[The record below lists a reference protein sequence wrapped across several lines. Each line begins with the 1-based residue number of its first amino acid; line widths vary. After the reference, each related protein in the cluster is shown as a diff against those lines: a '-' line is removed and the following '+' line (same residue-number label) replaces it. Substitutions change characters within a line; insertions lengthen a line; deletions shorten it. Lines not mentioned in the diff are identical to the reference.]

1 MIKICSRQKLWQVSP
16 TNKIGNTV
24 NANQKYKHT
33 FSSAKYWRIAWT
45 WGLSWSKSMVFYGQ
59 RSKVQVGSKLILSEK
74 KKKSRAR
81 RLQRLQRHS
90 SRVRNADSHLSTV
103 FLEMG
108 AAPNSVNSSEACCMS
123 QYAAKIPPM
132 LFWKLSKSDPIS
144 ENTYFYKWVPEC
156 ARRFLVTL
164 FVFSAKWL
172 LERGQLRKT

>member
-1 MIKICSRQKLWQVSP
+1 MPIKN
-16 TNKIGNTV
+16 TNILFHLQNSDELLGLG
-24 NANQKYKHT
+24 
-33 FSSAKYWRIAWT
+33 AWVGQSQ
-45 WGLSWSKSMVFYGQ
+45 WINGQ

-74 KKKSRAR
+74 KKKKQE
-81 RLQRLQRHS
+81 LGDCKDCKRHS
-90 SRVRNADSHLSTV
+90 SWVRNADSHHPTV

-108 AAPNSVNSSEACCMS
+108 ATPNSVNSSEACCMS
-123 QYAAKIPPM
+123 QHAAKIPPM